1 MYVYVVRM
9 CNARRTAH
17 KGGVKK
23 EKNGRR
29 LTGRDGEKEGKQ
41 HEMMSK
47 DIFEQEFFRLEEV
60 GGE

>member
-1 MYVYVVRM
+1 M
-9 CNARRTAH
+9 ARR
-17 KGGVKK
+17 
-23 EKNGRR
+23 
-29 LTGRDGEKEGKQ
+29 GEKQ